1 MSMSK
6 FYIKNNI
13 VIDHPLEI
21 QKKKNINEYAIEMA
35 KKNTNNT
42 NNNQPQEVNLNIYLL
57 IF

>member
-21 QKKKNINEYAIEMA
+21 EKKKNINEYAIEMA
-35 KKNTNNT
+35 KKNINNT
-42 NNNQPQEVNLNIYLL
+42 NNN
-57 IF
+57 

>member
-35 KKNTNNT
+35 KKNINNT
-42 NNNQPQEVNLNIYLL
+42 NNNQPQEVNLNNYLL